1 MMPYDENENRFEAAR
16 KAFQW
21 MERSKPS
28 VSARGEVALPEERG
42 DGTPD
47 GVAYPP
53 HEQKLRPGASGRRGT
68 DSEKPRDMVQGAR
81 NLNPKKSRRFSQSAV
96 SFSFSAA
103 FSCK

>member
-16 KAFQW
+16 KAFHW

-47 GVAYPP
+47 GAAYPP
-53 HEQKLRPGASGRRGT
+53 HEQNCGRAHPPRGT
-68 DSEKPRDMVQGAR
+68 DSES
-81 NLNPKKSRRFSQSAV
+81 LETW
-96 SFSFSAA
+96 
-103 FSCK
+103 CKEHET

>member
-47 GVAYPP
+47 GAAYPP
-53 HEQKLRPGASGRRGT
+53 HEQNCGRAHPPRGT
-68 DSEKPRDMVQGAR
+68 DAKASRHGAR
-81 NLNPKKSRRFSQSAV
+81 STKPEPQKSADFSQSAGF
-96 SFSFSAA
+96 FSFSAA

>member
-47 GVAYPP
+47 GRTRRAA
-53 HEQKLRPGASGRRGT
+53 QTAKASRH
-68 DSEKPRDMVQGAR
+68 GAR
-81 NLNPKKSRRFSQSAV
+81 STKPEPPKSRRFFAV
-96 SFSFSAA
+96 CGFFSFSAA

>member
-47 GVAYPP
+47 GAAYPP
-53 HEQKLRPGASGRRGT
+53 HEQNCGRAHPPRGT
-68 DSEKPRDMVQGAR
+68 DS
-81 NLNPKKSRRFSQSAV
+81 
-96 SFSFSAA
+96 
-103 FSCK
+103 